1 VAEGN
6 DAPERPDE
14 GIRAAFIVSPARSGS
29 TLLRVLLDT
38 HPDIVSPPEL
48 NLSALLQHMSD
59 SWDNTNVALGL
70 AAPRENPI
78 LSRTP
83 SEDVA
88 HRARKPLDE
97 MMRTCAQAAGASVYV
112 DKSLTTVEHLPTIAA
127 CYPEAPLIFLY
138 RYPLDFI
145 ASGLE
150 ASRWG
155 FNAFGFVP
163 YVAANPGNFIAALG
177 AYWIDRIS
185 RMLEFERTFEGSSAR
200 IYYEILCDQPRD
212 TLTHLFD
219 FLDVDSDDS
228 VVERA
233 FESEHGRGP
242 GDYKIEFTGGISL
255 DSVGRGAT
263 LPEHLTKEQTERINA
278 LLAELDYP
286 ELEAA
291 RRGQLAALLGLQN
304 ARDTAQEG
312 REIAQ
317 AMVDLLERDGRPRL
331 NPGQLAAL
339 PMEIVVARAARGEP
353 GRVLIDPQGR
363 ATTLSPASDGE
374 APGRP
379 QIRCIGDILLRV
391 AGGEVTFGKA
401 VHDGEI
407 RVERETLTDTGAPP
421 HRLLA
426 TLAALIRVSA

>member
-6 DAPERPDE
+6 HTKERPE
-14 GIRAAFIVSPARSGS
+14 QSVRAAFIVSPARSGS

-48 NLSALLQHMSD
+48 NLSALLQHMAD

-70 AAPRENPI
+70 AEPRENPM

-83 SEDVA
+83 TEDVA

-97 MMRTCAQAAGASVYV
+97 MMRTCAEAAGASLYV

-177 AYWIDRIS
+177 GYWIDRVS
-185 RMLEFERTFEGSSAR
+185 QMLEFERTFEGSSAR
-200 IYYEILCDQPRD
+200 IYYELLCDQPRD
-212 TLTHLFD
+212 TLKNLFD
-219 FLDVDSDDS
+219 FLGVDADES

-242 GDYKIEFTGGISL
+242 GDYKIAFTGGISL

-263 LPEHLTKEQTERINA
+263 LPEHLGKEQIERMNA

-291 RRGQLAALLGLQN
+291 RRGQLASLLGLQN
-304 ARDTAQEG
+304 ARDSAQEG
-312 REIAQ
+312 REIAR
-317 AMVDLLERDGRPRL
+317 AMADLLERDGRGAPSPAQR
-331 NPGQLAAL
+331 AAL
-339 PMEIVVARAARGEP
+339 PMELVVARAARGEP
-353 GRVLIDPQGR
+353 GRVLIDADGR
-363 ATTLSPASDGE
+363 ATALEQTVDGE
-374 APGRP
+374 TSGRP

-407 RVERETLTDTGAPP
+407 RVERETLSDTGAPA
-421 HRLLA
+421 HRLLS